1 MFTVLFFCFI
11 FYVIFG
17 IISLFVYIIFKFL
30 KFIFNCIIGTNKH
43 KEEYDK
49 RIEEYDKR
57 ILSKAISKVFLNCIE
72 KNISK
77 KILYTNDIISIFS
90 NKIYKYIDDEMI
102 INSEI
107 KKCFKDNILFL
118 YNIAYPKY
126 EYYGFNYEEY
136 KINCFKRTIDNIID
150 NLDYKIDEI
159 LSEYSLLKNIH

>member
-1 MFTVLFFCFI
+1 MFAILFFCLV
-11 FYVIFG
+11 FYIIFG
-17 IISLFVYIIFKFL
+17 IIGLFVYIIFKFL

-49 RIEEYDKR
+49 RI
-57 ILSKAISKVFLNCIE
+57 LSQAISKVFLECIE

-77 KILYTNDIISIFS
+77 KILYTNDIISVLS
-90 NKIYKYIDDEMI
+90 NQIYRYIDDEMI

-107 KKCFKDNILFL
+107 KKYFKDNILFL
-118 YNIAYPKY
+118 YNITYPKY

-150 NLDYKIDEI
+150 RLNYKTDEI
-159 LSEYSLLKNIH
+159 LLEYSLLKNIH